1 MENHHFQ
8 WVNPLFL
15 WPFSI
20 AMLVITRGYPLQMN
34 SCDITLLYRAC
45 AKPQTVRNRHRARTH
60 HSWRMVMK
68 KSVYRYPNDKLLV
81 KQSRNHQNR
90 WHGWSFTPRQ
100 YGKFQQISPN
110 LWLSSPNG
118 FLWKSKKSRKI
129 TMRSFGSWL
138 IISHFVGK
146 AIMIMMFAISHSYP
160 MDRWGEQKAT
170 AAHVLGPDPYGFGWD
185 DPWPCRV
192 TLICIYPPIQE
203 DSSLY
208 GGVQFMRVPPNHPS
222 KTMTYIDLLKAMVTW
237 RSSHHDLR
245 NMKSHENC

>member
-1 MENHHFQ
+1 
-8 WVNPLFL
+8 
-15 WPFSI
+15 
-20 AMLVITRGYPLQMN
+20 
-34 SCDITLLYRAC
+34 
-45 AKPQTVRNRHRARTH
+45 
-60 HSWRMVMK
+60 MK

-118 FLWKSKKSRKI
+118 FLWKSKNREKSPCDLLDRGWSSLI
-129 TMRSFGSWL
+129 LWARPSWSWCL
-138 IISHFVGK
+138 Q
-146 AIMIMMFAISHSYP
+146 YP
-160 MDRWGEQKAT
+160 IHIPWTGEVNKKPQ
-170 AAHVLGPDPYGFGWD
+170 LPMSW
-185 DPWPCRV
+185 V
-192 TLICIYPPIQE
+192 TLICIYPHIQE